1 MTRAEKKSS
10 SRRVEAV
17 ACRGGST
24 SKDGEIRVFQNCL
37 GMSKPCAA
45 ESLGW
50 KALNVWLRSFGFDL
64 YEWSKTKDFLLFTRP
79 FHAPVLLLTVLYF
92 NYLFTLSVFTPGRG

>member
-10 SRRVEAV
+10 SRRVEGV

-45 ESLGW
+45 EFRMEGIECPAKEFW
-50 KALNVWLRSFGFDL
+50 F
-64 YEWSKTKDFLLFTRP
+64 
-79 FHAPVLLLTVLYF
+79 
-92 NYLFTLSVFTPGRG
+92 